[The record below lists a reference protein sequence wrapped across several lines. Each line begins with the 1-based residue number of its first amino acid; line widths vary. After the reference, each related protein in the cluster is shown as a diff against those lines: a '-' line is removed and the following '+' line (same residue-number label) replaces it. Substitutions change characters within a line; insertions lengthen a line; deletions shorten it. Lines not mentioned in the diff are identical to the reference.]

1 MAFSAKGWI
10 KGRPLVTHAE
20 KCKKEVYMFRYFF
33 IVVALTAS
41 LVGCATQDE
50 ITLTAYKTLETSAIT
65 YDTVM
70 TAASDMHSQGKLQ
83 DADWE
88 KLKDAA
94 LVYYEAYQ
102 VAVSGLLTY
111 IQASE
116 GISSPDA
123 MERGNLKALVD
134 KMTEDLQEL
143 LKAAIALGVD
153 VKEVSHE

>member
-1 MAFSAKGWI
+1 MFK
-10 KGRPLVTHAE
+10 KLLV
-20 KCKKEVYMFRYFF
+20 
-33 IVVALTAS
+33 VVALVS
-41 LVGCATQDE
+41 GLMGCAAQDE
-50 ITLTAYKTLETSAIT
+50 IELTAYKTLETSAIT

-102 VAVSGLLTY
+102 VAVSGLLAY

-116 GISSPDA
+116 GLSSPDA

>member
-1 MAFSAKGWI
+1 MFK
-10 KGRPLVTHAE
+10 KLLV
-20 KCKKEVYMFRYFF
+20 
-33 IVVALTAS
+33 VVALVS
-41 LVGCATQDE
+41 GLMGCATQDE

-102 VAVSGLLTY
+102 VAVSGLLAY
-111 IQASE
+111 MQASE
-116 GISSPDA
+116 GLSSPDD
-123 MERGNLKALVD
+123 MERRGNLKALVD

-153 VKEVSHE
+153 VKEVRHE

>member
-1 MAFSAKGWI
+1 
-10 KGRPLVTHAE
+10 
-20 KCKKEVYMFRYFF
+20 MFRYFF
-33 IVVALTAS
+33 VVVALTAC

-102 VAVSGLLTY
+102 VAVSGLLAY

-116 GISSPDA
+116 GLSSKDA

>member
-1 MAFSAKGWI
+1 MFK
-10 KGRPLVTHAE
+10 KLLV
-20 KCKKEVYMFRYFF
+20 
-33 IVVALTAS
+33 VVALTAS

-70 TAASDMHSQGKLQ
+70 TAASDMHSQGELQ

-102 VAVSGLLTY
+102 VAVSGLLAY

>member
-1 MAFSAKGWI
+1 
-10 KGRPLVTHAE
+10 
-20 KCKKEVYMFRYFF
+20 MFKYFF

-102 VAVSGLLTY
+102 VAVSGLLAY

-116 GISSPDA
+116 GLSSPDA
-123 MERGNLKALVD
+123 MERRGNLKALID

>member
-1 MAFSAKGWI
+1 MFK
-10 KGRPLVTHAE
+10 KLLV
-20 KCKKEVYMFRYFF
+20 
-33 IVVALTAS
+33 VVALVS
-41 LVGCATQDE
+41 GLMGCAAQDE

-102 VAVSGLLTY
+102 VAVSGLLAY

-116 GISSPDA
+116 GLSSPDA

-153 VKEVSHE
+153 VKGVSHA

>member
-1 MAFSAKGWI
+1 MFK
-10 KGRPLVTHAE
+10 KLLV
-20 KCKKEVYMFRYFF
+20 
-33 IVVALTAS
+33 VVALTAS

-102 VAVSGLLTY
+102 VAVSGLLAY

-116 GISSPDA
+116 GLSSPDA

-143 LKAAIALGVD
+143 LKAAIAIGVD

>member
-1 MAFSAKGWI
+1 
-10 KGRPLVTHAE
+10 
-20 KCKKEVYMFRYFF
+20 MFRYFF
-33 IVVALTAS
+33 VVVALTAC

-102 VAVSGLLTY
+102 VAVSGLLAY
-111 IQASE
+111 IQASD
-116 GISSPDA
+116 GLSSPDA

>member
-1 MAFSAKGWI
+1 
-10 KGRPLVTHAE
+10 
-20 KCKKEVYMFRYFF
+20 MFRYFF
-33 IVVALTAS
+33 IIVALTAS

-83 DADWE
+83 DDDWE

-102 VAVSGLLTY
+102 VAVSGLLAY
-111 IQASE
+111 MQASE
-116 GISSPDA
+116 GLSSPDA
-123 MERGNLKALVD
+123 MERRGNLKALVD

-143 LKAAIALGVD
+143 LKAAIAIGVD

>member
-1 MAFSAKGWI
+1 M
-10 KGRPLVTHAE
+10 
-20 KCKKEVYMFRYFF
+20 
-33 IVVALTAS
+33 
-41 LVGCATQDE
+41 GCATQDE

-102 VAVSGLLTY
+102 VAVSGLLAY

-116 GISSPDA
+116 GLSSQDA

>member
-1 MAFSAKGWI
+1 
-10 KGRPLVTHAE
+10 
-20 KCKKEVYMFRYFF
+20 MFRYFF

-102 VAVSGLLTY
+102 VAVSGLLAY

-116 GISSPDA
+116 GLSSPDA

-153 VKEVSHE
+153 VKEVSSHE

>member
-1 MAFSAKGWI
+1 MFK
-10 KGRPLVTHAE
+10 KLLV
-20 KCKKEVYMFRYFF
+20 
-33 IVVALTAS
+33 VVALVS
-41 LVGCATQDE
+41 GLMGCAAQDE
-50 ITLTAYKTLETSAIT
+50 IELTAYKTLETSAIT

-102 VAVSGLLTY
+102 VAVSGLLAY

-116 GISSPDA
+116 GLSSPDA
-123 MERGNLKALVD
+123 MERGNLKALID

-153 VKEVSHE
+153 VKDVSHE

>member
-1 MAFSAKGWI
+1 
-10 KGRPLVTHAE
+10 
-20 KCKKEVYMFRYFF
+20 MFRYFF
-33 IVVALTAS
+33 VVVALTAS

-102 VAVSGLLTY
+102 VAVSGLLAY

-123 MERGNLKALVD
+123 MERRGNLKALVD

>member
-1 MAFSAKGWI
+1 MFK
-10 KGRPLVTHAE
+10 KLLV
-20 KCKKEVYMFRYFF
+20 
-33 IVVALTAS
+33 VVALTAS

-102 VAVSGLLTY
+102 VAVSGLLAY
-111 IQASE
+111 MQASE

>member
-1 MAFSAKGWI
+1 
-10 KGRPLVTHAE
+10 
-20 KCKKEVYMFRYFF
+20 MFRYFF
-33 IVVALTAS
+33 VVVALTAC

-102 VAVSGLLTY
+102 VAVSGLLAY
-111 IQASE
+111 IQASD
-116 GISSPDA
+116 GLSSPDA
-123 MERGNLKALVD
+123 TERGNLKALVD

>member
-1 MAFSAKGWI
+1 MFK
-10 KGRPLVTHAE
+10 KLLV
-20 KCKKEVYMFRYFF
+20 
-33 IVVALTAS
+33 VVALVS
-41 LVGCATQDE
+41 GLMGCAAQDE
-50 ITLTAYKTLETSAIT
+50 IELTAYKTLETSAIT

-102 VAVSGLLTY
+102 VAVSGLLAY

-116 GISSPDA
+116 GLSSPDA
-123 MERGNLKALVD
+123 KELGNLKALVD

>member
-1 MAFSAKGWI
+1 
-10 KGRPLVTHAE
+10 
-20 KCKKEVYMFRYFF
+20 MFRYLF

-41 LVGCATQDE
+41 LVGCAAQDE
-50 ITLTAYKTLETSAIT
+50 ITLTVYKTLETSAIT

-102 VAVSGLLTY
+102 VAVSGLLAY

-116 GISSPDA
+116 GLSSPDA

-134 KMTEDLQEL
+134 KMIEDLQEL

>member
-1 MAFSAKGWI
+1 
-10 KGRPLVTHAE
+10 
-20 KCKKEVYMFRYFF
+20 MFKYFF

-83 DADWE
+83 DADWA

-94 LVYYEAYQ
+94 LVYYDAYQ

-111 IQASE
+111 MRASE
-116 GISSPDA
+116 GLSSPDA
-123 MERGNLKALVD
+123 MERENLKALVD
-134 KMTEDLQEL
+134 TMTKDLQEL
-143 LKAAIALGVD
+143 LKAAIAIGVD

>member
-1 MAFSAKGWI
+1 
-10 KGRPLVTHAE
+10 
-20 KCKKEVYMFRYFF
+20 MFRYFF

-102 VAVSGLLTY
+102 VAVSGLLAY

-116 GISSPDA
+116 GLSSPDA
-123 MERGNLKALVD
+123 MERRGNLKALVD

-143 LKAAIALGVD
+143 LKAAIAIGVD

>member
-1 MAFSAKGWI
+1 
-10 KGRPLVTHAE
+10 
-20 KCKKEVYMFRYFF
+20 MFRYFF

-102 VAVSGLLTY
+102 VAVSGLLAY

-116 GISSPDA
+116 GLSSPDA

>member
-1 MAFSAKGWI
+1 
-10 KGRPLVTHAE
+10 
-20 KCKKEVYMFRYFF
+20 MFRYFF

-102 VAVSGLLTY
+102 VAVSGLLAY

-116 GISSPDA
+116 GLSSPDA

-143 LKAAIALGVD
+143 LKAAIAIGVD

>member
-1 MAFSAKGWI
+1 M
-10 KGRPLVTHAE
+10 L
-20 KCKKEVYMFRYFF
+20 RYFC

-41 LVGCATQDE
+41 LVGCAAQDE

-83 DADWE
+83 DDDWA

-94 LVYYEAYQ
+94 LVYYDAYQ

-111 IQASE
+111 MRASE
-116 GISSPDA
+116 GLSSPGA
-123 MERGNLKALVD
+123 TERENLKTLVD
-134 KMTEDLQEL
+134 KMTGDLQEL
-143 LKAAIALGVD
+143 LKAAIDLGVD

>member
-1 MAFSAKGWI
+1 
-10 KGRPLVTHAE
+10 
-20 KCKKEVYMFRYFF
+20 MFKYFF
-33 IVVALTAS
+33 IVIALTAS

-102 VAVSGLLTY
+102 VAVSGLLAY

-116 GISSPDA
+116 GLSSPDA

>member
-1 MAFSAKGWI
+1 
-10 KGRPLVTHAE
+10 
-20 KCKKEVYMFRYFF
+20 MFRYFF

-102 VAVSGLLTY
+102 VAVSGLLAY
-111 IQASE
+111 MQASE
-116 GISSPDA
+116 GVSSPDA
-123 MERGNLKALVD
+123 MERGKLKALVD

>member
-1 MAFSAKGWI
+1 MFK
-10 KGRPLVTHAE
+10 KLLV
-20 KCKKEVYMFRYFF
+20 
-33 IVVALTAS
+33 VVALTAS

-102 VAVSGLLTY
+102 VAVSGLLAY

-116 GISSPDA
+116 GLSSQDA
-123 MERGNLKALVD
+123 MERRGNLKALID

-143 LKAAIALGVD
+143 LKAAIAIGVD

>member
-1 MAFSAKGWI
+1 MFK
-10 KGRPLVTHAE
+10 KLLV
-20 KCKKEVYMFRYFF
+20 
-33 IVVALTAS
+33 VVALTAS

-102 VAVSGLLTY
+102 VAVSGLLAY
-111 IQASE
+111 MQASE
-116 GISSPDA
+116 GLSSPDA

-143 LKAAIALGVD
+143 LKAAIAIGVD

>member
-1 MAFSAKGWI
+1 MFK
-10 KGRPLVTHAE
+10 KLLV
-20 KCKKEVYMFRYFF
+20 
-33 IVVALTAS
+33 VVALTAS

-102 VAVSGLLTY
+102 VAVSGLLAY

-116 GISSPDA
+116 GLSSPDA
-123 MERGNLKALVD
+123 MERRGNLKALID

-143 LKAAIALGVD
+143 LKAAIAIGVD

>member
-1 MAFSAKGWI
+1 M
-10 KGRPLVTHAE
+10 L
-20 KCKKEVYMFRYFF
+20 RYFC

-41 LVGCATQDE
+41 LVGCAAQDE

-102 VAVSGLLTY
+102 VAVSGLLAH

-116 GISSPDA
+116 GLSSPDA

-153 VKEVSHE
+153 VKEVRHE

>member
-1 MAFSAKGWI
+1 MFK
-10 KGRPLVTHAE
+10 KLLV
-20 KCKKEVYMFRYFF
+20 
-33 IVVALTAS
+33 VVALTAS

-102 VAVSGLLTY
+102 VTVSGLLAY

-116 GISSPDA
+116 GLSSPDA

>member
-1 MAFSAKGWI
+1 MFK
-10 KGRPLVTHAE
+10 KLLV
-20 KCKKEVYMFRYFF
+20 
-33 IVVALTAS
+33 VVALTAS

-94 LVYYEAYQ
+94 LVYYDAYQ
-102 VAVSGLLTY
+102 VAVSGLLAY
-111 IQASE
+111 MQASE
-116 GISSPDA
+116 GLSSPDA

>member
-1 MAFSAKGWI
+1 
-10 KGRPLVTHAE
+10 
-20 KCKKEVYMFRYFF
+20 MFRYFF

-94 LVYYEAYQ
+94 LVYYDAYQ
-102 VAVSGLLTY
+102 VAVSGLLAY

-116 GISSPDA
+116 GLSSPDA

>member
-1 MAFSAKGWI
+1 
-10 KGRPLVTHAE
+10 
-20 KCKKEVYMFRYFF
+20 MFRYFF

-41 LVGCATQDE
+41 LVGCAAQDE
-50 ITLTAYKTLETSAIT
+50 ITLTVYKTLETSAIT

-102 VAVSGLLTY
+102 VAVSGLLAY

-134 KMTEDLQEL
+134 KMTKDLQEL

>member
-1 MAFSAKGWI
+1 MFK
-10 KGRPLVTHAE
+10 KLLV
-20 KCKKEVYMFRYFF
+20 
-33 IVVALTAS
+33 VVALTAS

-102 VAVSGLLTY
+102 VAVSGLLAY
-111 IQASE
+111 MQASE
-116 GISSPDA
+116 GLSSPDA

>member
-1 MAFSAKGWI
+1 MFK
-10 KGRPLVTHAE
+10 KLLV
-20 KCKKEVYMFRYFF
+20 
-33 IVVALTAS
+33 VVALVS
-41 LVGCATQDE
+41 GLMGCAAQDD

-102 VAVSGLLTY
+102 VAVSGLLAY

-116 GISSPDA
+116 GLSSPDA

>member
-1 MAFSAKGWI
+1 MFK
-10 KGRPLVTHAE
+10 KLLV
-20 KCKKEVYMFRYFF
+20 
-33 IVVALTAS
+33 VVALVS
-41 LVGCATQDE
+41 GLMGCAAQDE
-50 ITLTAYKTLETSAIT
+50 IELTAYKTLETSAIT

-102 VAVSGLLTY
+102 VAVSGLLAY

-116 GISSPDA
+116 GLSSPDA
-123 MERGNLKALVD
+123 MERGNLKALID

-143 LKAAIALGVD
+143 LKAAIAIGVD

>member
-1 MAFSAKGWI
+1 
-10 KGRPLVTHAE
+10 
-20 KCKKEVYMFRYFF
+20 MFRYFF

-102 VAVSGLLTY
+102 VAVSGLLAY
-111 IQASE
+111 MQASE
-116 GISSPDA
+116 GLSSPDA

>member
-1 MAFSAKGWI
+1 MFK
-10 KGRPLVTHAE
+10 KLLV
-20 KCKKEVYMFRYFF
+20 
-33 IVVALTAS
+33 VVALTAS
-41 LVGCATQDE
+41 LVGCAAQDE
-50 ITLTAYKTLETSAIT
+50 IELTAYKTLETSAIT

-102 VAVSGLLTY
+102 VAVSGLLAY
-111 IQASE
+111 MQASE

-153 VKEVSHE
+153 VKEVRHE